1 MSFIYHHGM
10 KLNCIGTSHMSG
22 GLDCREKNSVQKLG
36 YPMLVQPILSQ
47 KMEKSKFFNEPLFC
61 NRDFR
66 ICHFCHR
73 IKTVKLSFSDQL

>member
-1 MSFIYHHGM
+1 
-10 KLNCIGTSHMSG
+10 MSG
-22 GLDCREKNSVQKLG
+22 ALDGTEKSKAQKLG
-36 YPMLVQPILSQ
+36 HPMLVQPILSQ